1 MFQELLIPY
10 SRAAPATP
18 RLAAYFSVQNPTASP
33 QPAVAP
39 PQSHARGVA
48 LMLVSASLFATSVLL
63 IRAVGR
69 TEAVNVWLI
78 SAVRF
83 VVGLGLCFTVY
94 HGEFQPVR
102 MFRQRLLIERGLLGG
117 ASVCAYYVAL
127 LRIGAGRATF
137 INSTYLIWGGLFAV
151 WALRERFRWPLGV
164 GAVAALGGLGLLTNT
179 FASAGAT
186 PGWFDLLALGTA
198 LASGWIV
205 VTIRKLHATEHT
217 ATIFGS
223 QCAYGLVVCA
233 LPALWNLQPL
243 SATALL
249 LLVSA
254 GLLAGFGQ
262 LAMTSA
268 YRSLTVAEGSLIQM
282 VVPIGI
288 AAGGMA
294 FFAERFRP
302 SEMLGAGLILAGTA
316 LPLVHRRQTAPPA
329 AQPLRAAEASPVSSG

>member
-1 MFQELLIPY
+1 MFQELLIPC
-10 SRAAPATP
+10 S
-18 RLAAYFSVQNPTASP
+18 LFSPTAPRPAEDLLLRTPGKSLRSVASLP
-33 QPAVAP
+33 QT
-39 PQSHARGVA
+39 HARGVG
-48 LMLVSASLFATSVLL
+48 LMLVSAALFASSVLL

-69 TEAVNVWLI
+69 AESVNVWLI

-83 VVGLGLCFTVY
+83 IVGLGLCFTVY
-94 HGEFQPVR
+94 HREFRPVR
-102 MFRQRLLIERGLLGG
+102 VFRQRLLIERGLLGG

-151 WALRERFRWPLGV
+151 WALRERFRWSLGV
-164 GAVAALGGLGLLTNT
+164 GAVVALAGLALLTNVL
-179 FASAGAT
+179 AAAGAA
-186 PGWFDLLALGTA
+186 PGGFDLLALATA

-233 LPALWNLQPL
+233 LPAFWNLQAI
-243 SATALL
+243 STGALL

-262 LAMTSA
+262 LAMTQA

-282 VVPIGI
+282 FVPIGI
-288 AAGGMA
+288 AVGGVLI
-294 FFAERFRP
+294 FAEHFRP
-302 SEMLGAGLILAGTA
+302 PELLGAGLILAGTA
-316 LPLVHRRQTAPPA
+316 LPLLHRRRTASPTAEP
-329 AQPLRAAEASPVSSG
+329 QRAAEASPMSSG

>member
-1 MFQELLIPY
+1 MS
-10 SRAAPATP
+10 SRPGIE
-18 RLAAYFSVQNPTASP
+18 
-33 QPAVAP
+33 P
-39 PQSHARGVA
+39 PLSHARGVT
-48 LMLVSASLFATSVLL
+48 LMLVSASLFASSVLL

-69 TEAVNVWLI
+69 TESVNVWLI
-78 SAVRF
+78 AAVRF

-102 MFRQRLLIERGLLGG
+102 MFRQRLLVERGLLGG

-164 GAVAALGGLGLLTNT
+164 GEVVGLAGLALLTNVL
-179 FASAGAT
+179 AGAGAA
-186 PGWFDLLALGTA
+186 PGGFDLLALSTA

-223 QCAYGLVVCA
+223 QCAYGLAVCA
-233 LPALWNLQPL
+233 LPALWNFQSL
-243 SATALL
+243 SAGALL

-254 GLLAGFGQ
+254 GLLAGCGQ
-262 LAMTSA
+262 LTMTQA

-282 VVPIGI
+282 LVPIGI

-302 SEMLGAGLILAGTA
+302 PEMLGAGLILAGTA
-316 LPLVHRRQTAPPA
+316 LPLLHRRQTAPQA
-329 AQPLRAAEASPVSSG
+329 AKPLLAAEASPVS